1 MAIAK
6 SSKFLNVCQK
16 ISKISIYLLVFL
28 LPIFF
33 LPWTGNILDF
43 NKQALLIF
51 LTFICFFV
59 FLLKALSSGE
69 IRFKVNWLHIPLL
82 VLFSI
87 ILISTIFSFYP
98 YASFWGWPLNSA
110 ESLITLISLLLFY
123 FLVSLVFEKKE
134 IVYLLII
141 LLASNFLAVFYG
153 IFQLFGKFLLPFGVT
168 RTPGFNT
175 IGLMSSLAIFV
186 SVLLPLLIIF
196 ITKTQKI
203 LLKIFFF
210 ILLVLD
216 IFCLALVNSNTAW
229 WLTIAGAV
237 LLIIFMAQKRDIL
250 DNRWMALPMVIL
262 GIALIFLLLGGNF
275 YSSPK
280 RPPEVFLNQKSSF
293 DIALKT
299 IKDNLLFGTGPGTFV
314 YNFSKYKTADF
325 NKGIF
330 WNIRLEKAG
339 SEFWN
344 YLSTTGVLGALAFLG
359 LLIMFFVVAGRE
371 ILMRSANRLA
381 EVNKKKIGVKRSAK
395 EAEKENEPRSFLEEE
410 SFLSS
415 FNIGIFIGFVV
426 LAIGFFLHN
435 SNLTLNFLLFFLLT
449 SFVSLN
455 SQEKKILLKPSSV
468 STLVFTFVFTIL
480 FVFGLGVLILETQR
494 YIASVSYQ
502 QGLIALQKGDVDSAI
517 NSLRKATRLDP
528 KVDLYWRQL
537 SQVYLFGLNNIFQ
550 KQKLSDEDK
559 TRAQTFAA
567 SAVNSAKSATD
578 TSSNNVANWS
588 VRAFIYQNLIGV
600 FQGTESWAKKCYDT
614 AFSLEPANPYFPTQK
629 GIVLIKEASLLPKE
643 KKKEREKLLK
653 EAEKELEKAVKLKQD
668 YAPAHFQL
676 AMIYRLEGKEDEAIK
691 KLQLSKS
698 MAPFDVGVAF
708 QLGLVYY
715 QKGDYENAKRELE
728 RAVSLDANYANALY
742 FLGLT
747 YDKLGEKKKAIA
759 RFETVQ
765 TLNPDNEQVKKI
777 LKNLKEGKPALEGL
791 EKEKP
796 SSLPIEEKPQ
806 EIKEPKPG
814 KEEIEKP

>member
-1 MAIAK
+1 MTIAK

-51 LTFICFFV
+51 LTFICFFA

-82 VLFSI
+82 VLFSVV
-87 ILISTIFSFYP
+87 LISTIFSFYP
-98 YASFWGWPLNSA
+98 YASFWGWPLNSS

-134 IVYLLII
+134 VVYLVIV

-153 IFQLFGKFLLPFGVT
+153 IFQLFGKFILPFGVT
-168 RTPGFNT
+168 RTSGFNT

-196 ITKTQKI
+196 ITKTQRI

-216 IFCLALVNSNTAW
+216 IFCLALINSNTAW

-237 LLIIFMAQKRDIL
+237 LLIIFMTQKRDIL
-250 DNRWMALPMVIL
+250 DNRWMALPMIVL

-280 RPPEVFLNQKSSF
+280 RPPEVSLNQKSSF
-293 DIALKT
+293 DIAFKT

-359 LLIMFFVVAGRE
+359 LLIVFFVVAGRE
-371 ILMRSANRLA
+371 VLMRPADRLA
-381 EVNKKKIGVKRSAK
+381 ETGKKKAGVKKTTK
-395 EAEKENEPRSFLEEE
+395 EADKENEHCFFWEEE

-415 FNIGIFIGFVV
+415 FNIGIFISFVV

-455 SQEKKILLKPSSV
+455 SQERKILLKPSSI

-537 SQVYLFGLNNIFQ
+537 SQIYLFGLNDILQ

-588 VRAFIYQNLIGV
+588 VRAFIYQNLI
-600 FQGTESWAKKCYDT
+600 Y
-614 AFSLEPANPYFPTQK
+614 
-629 GIVLIKEASLLPKE
+629 
-643 KKKEREKLLK
+643 
-653 EAEKELEKAVKLKQD
+653 
-668 YAPAHFQL
+668 
-676 AMIYRLEGKEDEAIK
+676 
-691 KLQLSKS
+691 
-698 MAPFDVGVAF
+698 
-708 QLGLVYY
+708 
-715 QKGDYENAKRELE
+715 
-728 RAVSLDANYANALY
+728 
-742 FLGLT
+742 
-747 YDKLGEKKKAIA
+747 
-759 RFETVQ
+759 
-765 TLNPDNEQVKKI
+765 
-777 LKNLKEGKPALEGL
+777 
-791 EKEKP
+791 
-796 SSLPIEEKPQ
+796 
-806 EIKEPKPG
+806 
-814 KEEIEKP
+814 